1 MTCTACRTSD
11 HPRILDTR
19 VRAYWS
25 MHMGMTAQVIREKR
39 QARGETLE
47 AVARACNL
55 NTGTMWRIET
65 GRANPRA
72 ETLAALAKHFG
83 CSIETLMGVV

>member
-1 MTCTACRTSD
+1 MSMTTAT
-11 HPRILDTR
+11 I
-19 VRAYWS
+19 
-25 MHMGMTAQVIREKR
+25 IRKKR
-39 QARGETLE
+39 QSRGETLE

-83 CSIETLMGVV
+83 CTIDSLMVAA